1 MTCAVRESG
10 GGWRC
15 AGVRW
20 PREVPELGWSRGGD
34 RRVSVLAY
42 GTGLGFRA
50 VGERHCVGARG
61 NVCPLGAVV
70 PGRSTGGRCAE
81 CARLDRAHSVA
92 ADTMADDPRTYR
104 VYLAWFGPGMVK
116 VGITGEE
123 RGAARLREQGAVA
136 FSWLGRGPLMAAR
149 RTEEVLRAALGVP
162 DRIPYARKRAVR
174 GQLPGPEE
182 RAGAVAELYAR
193 AAALEGRG
201 WPESLERLPLEVV
214 DQVGVFGL
222 DRAPDADADA
232 DADPAPGRS
241 VRESAP
247 APVRAVRELVDG
259 GVVAGRL
266 VAAAGPDLHLAVA
279 DGGVV
284 VLDTRLITGW
294 DLTAVTRATG
304 ATEVTGSDV
313 RVPLIDIGG
322 GGVQGGLF

>member
-1 MTCAVRESG
+1 M
-10 GGWRC
+10 
-15 AGVRW
+15 
-20 PREVPELGWSRGGD
+20 
-34 RRVSVLAY
+34 SVLAY

-222 DRAPDADADA
+222 DRAPDADAD
-232 DADPAPGRS
+232 PAPGRS

-294 DLTAVTRATG
+294 DLTAVTGATG

>member
-1 MTCAVRESG
+1 MTCAVRETG

-42 GTGLGFRA
+42 GAGLGFRA

-123 RGAARLREQGAVA
+123 RGAARLREQGAVV

-162 DRIPYARKRAVR
+162 DRIPYAKKRSVR

-222 DRAPDADADA
+222 DRAPD
-232 DADPAPGRS
+232 
-241 VRESAP
+241 P

-294 DLTAVTRATG
+294 DLTAVTRATE

>member
-1 MTCAVRESG
+1 MTREVRESG
-10 GGWRC
+10 GGWWC

-20 PREVPELGWSRGGD
+20 PGEVPELGWSRGGR

-42 GTGLGFRA
+42 GAGLGFRA

-104 VYLAWFGPGMVK
+104 VYLAWFGPGLVK

-162 DRIPYARKRAVR
+162 DRIPYARKRVER
-174 GQLPGPEE
+174 GQLPDPDE
-182 RAGAVAELYAR
+182 RAAEVAELYAR

-214 DQVGVFGL
+214 DQVGIFGL
-222 DRAPDADADA
+222 DRATEAESGPVAL
-232 DADPAPGRS
+232 PAS
-241 VRESAP
+241 V
-247 APVRAVRELVDG
+247 PVRAVRELVDG

-279 DGGVV
+279 GGGVV

-294 DLTAVTRATG
+294 DLAA
-304 ATEVTGSDV
+304 ESGSDV